1 MRCGMGIY
9 QKYIE
14 ANRNKDAYAFI
25 DLIHDDFLI
34 ISHAHG
40 VKGGKKEF
48 ASMIHTM
55 MGRGKNIKT
64 ENERCLYENEE
75 TLVEHKI
82 MSFPDGTRE
91 AVMCFW
97 TKKDG
102 KLASLE
108 TGATP
113 LN

>member
-1 MRCGMGIY
+1 MAIY
-9 QKYIE
+9 PKYIE
-14 ANRNKDAYAFI
+14 ANHKKDAYALI
-25 DLIHDDFLI
+25 ELIHDDFTI
-34 ISHAHG
+34 VSHAHG

-55 MGRGKNIKT
+55 MGRGKNIKI
-64 ENERCLYENEE
+64 EKERCLYENDE
-75 TLVEHKI
+75 TMVEHKI
-82 MSFPDGTRE
+82 MSFPDGTCE

-97 TKKDG
+97 MKKDG

-113 LN
+113 LRY